1 MKIVTFAA
9 IKGGVGK
16 TLWQANYRIV
26 DSLRKDMLLDKLMSQ
41 NKNIMTVKSVLR
53 KQKSGY

>member
-41 NKNIMTVKSVLR
+41 NK
-53 KQKSGY
+53 